1 MEQFNKTN
9 LSMDI
14 LPQWLSSLK
23 KPLELS
29 GVGVATFNLPAG
41 KGYTFMHS
49 HDEQEEVYIVLSGK
63 GIIQIEDQA
72 IDLVSGDFV
81 RVSPS
86 ARRAIKADDESSMT
100 GIVVG
105 GVAKSG
111 YPRYKGS
118 KTLIDDGVPDWENL
132 PPWCE
137 GNETILKI
145 NERLESERE
154 AIKSAG

>member
-1 MEQFNKTN
+1 MAQFNQTN
-9 LSMDI
+9 LSIDS

-41 KGYTFMHS
+41 KGYTFMHT
-49 HDEQEEVYIVLSGK
+49 HKEQEEVYIVLSGK
-63 GIIQIEDQA
+63 GIIQIEDEA
-72 IDLVSGDFV
+72 INLAPGDFV
-81 RVSPS
+81 RVSPL

-111 YPRYKGS
+111 YPKYNGS

-132 PPWCE
+132 PPWCV
-137 GNETILKI
+137 GNETIAKI
-145 NERLESERE
+145 NERLRSERE

>member
-1 MEQFNKTN
+1 MAQFNQTN
-9 LSMDI
+9 LSIDS

-49 HDEQEEVYIVLSGK
+49 HKEQEEVYIVLSGK
-63 GIIQIEDQA
+63 GIIQIEDEA
-72 IDLVSGDFV
+72 IDLSPGDFV
-81 RVSPS
+81 RVSPL

-111 YPRYKGS
+111 YPKYNGS

-132 PPWCE
+132 PPWCV
-137 GNETILKI
+137 GNETIAKI
-145 NERLESERE
+145 NERLRSERE